1 MFVYCRAIIK
11 SKIKMLKSKV
21 VWHCGRKTL
30 LTNFELFFFKLIK
43 FLIFSDHFDVLMSK
57 IIFKK

>member
-1 MFVYCRAIIK
+1 
-11 SKIKMLKSKV
+11 MLKSKV

-43 FLIFSDHFDVLMSK
+43 FLMISDHFDVLMSK